1 MLARSNRIQTGCFL
15 RRRRFFGMFF
25 RYPTRK
31 IQNQKF
37 PNHLIENFPANRL
50 LSRHSLDKR
59 ESSNQ
64 YFLKFFDRFVKNFPD
79 NGLTPAWPKP
89 KKAL

>member
-1 MLARSNRIQTGCFL
+1 MFLAQAPVFSEFL
-15 RRRRFFGMFF
+15 FF
-25 RYPTRK
+25 RHLTQTSR
-31 IQNQKF
+31 NQKF

-64 YFLKFFDRFVKNFPD
+64 YFLKFFDRFVENFPD
-79 NGLTPAWPKP
+79 NRLNFLPPVGN
-89 KKAL
+89 ALRGVP